1 MSEEISTLT
10 LSAQALSRSFGP
22 RLAVS
27 EVTLELKKGEVLG
40 FLGPNGAGKTTTM
53 RMLSGNLAPSSGSVS
68 ICGFDLF
75 DKPKAA
81 KALIGYLPETPPLYH
96 DLTVDEF
103 LKLAARLHRVGN
115 KQIQGS
121 IARVKGRCGLDQV
134 GRQLIGGLSRGYRQR
149 VGIAQAI
156 VHTPEVVILDEPTV
170 GLDPIQIREIR
181 TLIRELGGTH
191 SVILSTHILP
201 EVETVC
207 DRVHI
212 LHQGK
217 AVYSGGIA
225 RLMQM
230 RASYTLLLGLRHPPP
245 VAELERIAGV
255 TAVEQNGDG
264 PFRVQFSPDTD
275 PTDVLVTTAVEKNW
289 GLYQMNRQQASLED
303 VFVQLTQKEE
313 SA

>member
-1 MSEEISTLT
+1 MSEEISTIT

-53 RMLSGNLAPSSGSVS
+53 RILSGNLAPSSGSVR
-68 ICGFDLF
+68 ICGIDLF
-75 DKPKAA
+75 EKPKAA
-81 KALIGYLPETPPLYH
+81 KALIGYLPETPPLYR

-103 LKLAARLHRVGN
+103 LKLAARLHRVAK
-115 KQIQGS
+115 KQIQGT
-121 IARVKGRCGLDQV
+121 IARAKERCGLNDV

-181 TLIRELGGTH
+181 TLIRELGGAH

-217 AVYSGGIA
+217 GVYSGGIA
-225 RLMQM
+225 SLMQM
-230 RASYTLLLGLRHPPP
+230 RAGHMLQVGLRNPPP

-255 TAVEQNGDG
+255 TAVEKSGDG
-264 PFRVQFSPDTD
+264 QFHVRFSPETD
-275 PTDVLVTTAVEKNW
+275 PTDALVTTAVEKNW
-289 GLYQMNRQQASLED
+289 GLHQLNRQQASLED

-313 SA
+313 DT